1 MIFSLIAM
9 LSIGL
14 TGFFQKVVAEK
25 NIISSESFIFY
36 SYVAQA
42 VLWIIVLYILGEK
55 FVLSESVLIYGFLI
69 TFLYTFI
76 IESRIKSL
84 KYVDSSTYF
93 INYRIFSSILL
104 IIFGQTLFWEV
115 ITTKEYIWIWLGF
128 IIFYLLL
135 EKKNKKESN
144 FDFKK
149 WMRYIFIWVILI
161 SIIQL
166 MSKSFVVSW
175 EDILSLFIVQWIT
188 WVIYMILKTNKKE
201 TIRYINWKKEAL
213 FLVINWILFYS
224 AAYFNVH
231 ALGQGDVAI
240 VYKIISYSLF
250 IPIILSIIFYK
261 EKVTFKKLLAFV
273 LTIASIWLFV

>member
-1 MIFSLIAM
+1 MYSLIAM
-9 LSIGL
+9 VSIWC
-14 TGFFQKVVAEK
+14 TGFFQKTISEK
-25 NIISSESFIFY
+25 NIVSSESFIFY

-42 VLWIIVLYILGEK
+42 IMWVIVLLFTGNKFILN
-55 FVLSESVLIYGFLI
+55 ESILIYWFLI

-76 IESRIKSL
+76 IESRINSL

-104 IIFGQTLFWEV
+104 IILWQILFWE
-115 ITTKEYIWIWLGF
+115 IISSKEYIGIWLGF

-149 WMRYIFIWVILI
+149 WMKYIFIWVILI
-161 SIIQL
+161 SVIQL
-166 MSKSFVVSW
+166 MSKSFVMSG
-175 EDILSLFIVQWIT
+175 ENILSLFVVQGIT
-188 WVIYMILKTNKKE
+188 WIIYMLLKTNKKE
-201 TIRYINWKKEAL
+201 KIWNIKWRKEFL
-213 FLVINWILFYS
+213 FLLINWILFYS

-231 ALGQGDVAI
+231 ALYQWDVAI

-250 IPIILSIIFYK
+250 IPIILSVIFYN
-261 EKVTFKKLLAFV
+261 EKITIKKLLAFI
-273 LTIASIWLFV
+273 LTIASIALFV